1 MMNPD
6 NGFRRFWDQ
15 FREMDFGRGER
26 GRRAKEDALEELRK
40 LANNWLLTV
49 AEKKRRRLIG
59 PNGDRN
65 ARGRHFYS
73 NLRNGTVLS
82 EQALDDI
89 LAQSHRDSAKGIR
102 SSVSRP
108 PSAVVPP
115 TPRSQNKSSATPTPA
130 QPSGSGAD
138 ATPLSSRPNLRDRLD
153 ARTAPLVPPQQEAG
167 ARARSTSAGRGRGT
181 SRSRGHSPH
190 EAPALQQGN
199 KFLTYPNNIQRGE
212 GGGDSDR
219 GLGGRTRPNRGSD
232 AATSRSG
239 RGEAT
244 PEVVVL
250 DQGVEHE
257 LEEGE
262 IIDTSILSI
271 PPTNNEQNPIS
282 TQNRNKNNKRNNNFE
297 SFPDTGRRG
306 QGGGQPTPSTSS
318 ATPRPTAASG
328 AVPRTSRQNAVPP
341 TPRQPPRQPTS
352 QPSTS
357 TAVVPRQPPRQP
369 PNQPSTST
377 AVVPRPANPVAAAV
391 DAANRAIA
399 PGSVIRMATR
409 YDEEGNAIVEP
420 EVDRVIIQ
428 GEWEEQRVW
437 LEGDDLNVAMEAAM
451 DLVESDQ
458 GTGNRAIAFQAWN
471 RTRGHLGVT
480 PTDGPRT
487 TAGAATARDSGE
499 ALINLVQGHVVPL
512 RDGRQLPLRA
522 RWSSQLPESH
532 NGPSGT
538 RAWPETP
545 RPSLSPP
552 SGV

>member
-1 MMNPD
+1 M
-6 NGFRRFWDQ
+6 
-15 FREMDFGRGER
+15 
-26 GRRAKEDALEELRK
+26 
-40 LANNWLLTV
+40 
-49 AEKKRRRLIG
+49 
-59 PNGDRN
+59 
-65 ARGRHFYS
+65 
-73 NLRNGTVLS
+73 
-82 EQALDDI
+82 
-89 LAQSHRDSAKGIR
+89 
-102 SSVSRP
+102 SS
-108 PSAVVPP
+108 
-115 TPRSQNKSSATPTPA
+115 
-130 QPSGSGAD
+130 
-138 ATPLSSRPNLRDRLD
+138 
-153 ARTAPLVPPQQEAG
+153 
-167 ARARSTSAGRGRGT
+167 
-181 SRSRGHSPH
+181 
-190 EAPALQQGN
+190 
-199 KFLTYPNNIQRGE
+199 
-212 GGGDSDR
+212 
-219 GLGGRTRPNRGSD
+219 
-232 AATSRSG
+232 SG
-239 RGEAT
+239 RGEAA
-244 PEVVVL
+244 PEVV
-250 DQGVEHE
+250 E

-282 TQNRNKNNKRNNNFE
+282 TQNRNKNNKRNNNLE
-297 SFPDTGRRG
+297 SIPDTGRRG

-318 ATPRPTAASG
+318 SNPKPTAASG
-328 AVPRTSRQNAVPP
+328 AIPRAPRQNAVPP
-341 TPRQPPRQPTS
+341 TPRQPPRQQPN

-357 TAVVPRQPPRQP
+357 TTVVPRQPPRQP

-377 AVVPRPANPVAAAV
+377 AAVPRPANPVAAAV

-522 RWSSQLPESH
+522 RWSSQLPRVSQWSVRYQGVARDPQALIESPVRGIGAMNGLSAAARSQIRFIASHLVGTSTRDTVIRFEVGETAAAEIQAVIGQRGGQIRIGATSTRVQH
-532 NGPSGT
+532 NHADIDANT
-538 RAWPETP
+538 EVTFN
-545 RPSLSPP
+545 LQY
-552 SGV
+552 